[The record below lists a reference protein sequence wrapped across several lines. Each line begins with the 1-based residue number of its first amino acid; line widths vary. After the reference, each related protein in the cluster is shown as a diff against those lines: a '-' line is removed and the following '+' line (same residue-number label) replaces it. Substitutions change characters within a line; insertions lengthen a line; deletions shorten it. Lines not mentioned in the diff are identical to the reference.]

1 MRERVDHHRQSQHTQ
16 FAKCPLDLSFE
27 GVRPPVDGQH
37 ALVEIEAER
46 LAADT
51 RGRVARLAQQYRP
64 DARKKFADFDRLE
77 YAIVA
82 PTSRLCT
89 RVSRSSSA
97 VRISTG
103 TSLPAARTERRRS
116 RLPPPHG
123 PRAAKTR

>member
-1 MRERVDHHRQSQHTQ
+1 MTERLDHHRQSQHTQ

-27 GVRPPVDGQH
+27 GMRHPVAAQH
-37 ALVEIEAER
+37 AFVEIEAER

-51 RGRVARLAQQYRP
+51 RGRVARLAPQYRP

-103 TSLPAARTERRRS
+103 SSNTTA
-116 RLPPPHG
+116 
-123 PRAAKTR
+123 